1 MSVTLDIDDETLAA
15 LPFGAGELERHMRIE
30 LACRYYA
37 KDWITLGQAAKFAGL
52 DILDMGVA
60 LGERGITR
68 NYGLTEILEDVAN
81 AGRQ

>member
-1 MSVTLDIDDETLAA
+1 VSVTLDIDDETLAA

-37 KDWITLGQAAKFAGL
+37 KGWITLGQAAKFADL
-52 DILDMGVA
+52 NSLDMGIA
-60 LGERGITR
+60 LGERGIPR

-81 AGRQ
+81 AGR